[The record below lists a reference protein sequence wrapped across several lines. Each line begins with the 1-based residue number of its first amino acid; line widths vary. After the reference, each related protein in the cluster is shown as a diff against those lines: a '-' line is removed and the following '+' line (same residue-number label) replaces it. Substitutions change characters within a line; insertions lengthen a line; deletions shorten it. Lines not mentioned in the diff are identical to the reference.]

1 MEIKQTKEEGYA
13 ELKEVASEKGLADQR
28 TTYRERMHICEECDS
43 FLRLTKQCKECGCFM
58 FLKARIAKMS
68 CPLDKW
74 GSIEPWPTCSSS
86 WLI

>member
-13 ELKEVASEKGLADQR
+13 ELKEVAYEKGLADQR

-74 GSIEPWPTCSSS
+74 GPIEPCPTCSSS